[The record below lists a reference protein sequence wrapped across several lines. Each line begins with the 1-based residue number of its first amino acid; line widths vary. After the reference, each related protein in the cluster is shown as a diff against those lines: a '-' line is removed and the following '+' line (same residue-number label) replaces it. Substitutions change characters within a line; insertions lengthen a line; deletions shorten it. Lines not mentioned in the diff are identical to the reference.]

1 MILFGFAVS
10 SLRRPNIH
18 LLNHGQIIS
27 CQRGITGAG
36 GCKQSEERLQVKAD
50 ANLWFERWKKID
62 NHSLKSCVQFI
73 LFHIQILYSKYHAAL
88 FVKCFTYIDLGNYIP
103 KIYLDLYL
111 YDNNSTLYGGSAHL
125 HGWIVRQPGQ
135 PFQHHTRI
143 DKDIEWRFA
152 CMMIY
157 LVIRKNC
164 WYTHEVKHK
173 I

>member
-36 GCKQSEERLQVKAD
+36 GCKQSQERLQVKAD
-50 ANLWFERWKKID
+50 ANLWFERT
-62 NHSLKSCVQFI
+62 LKSCVQFI

-88 FVKCFTYIDLGNYIP
+88 FVKCFTYIDLGNYIS

-111 YDNNSTLYGGSAHL
+111 YDNNSIYIIWRLGSSTRL
-125 HGWIVRQPGQ
+125 DNKQPGQ

-143 DKDIEWRFA
+143 DKDIE
-152 CMMIY
+152 
-157 LVIRKNC
+157 
-164 WYTHEVKHK
+164 
-173 I
+173 

>member
-18 LLNHGQIIS
+18 LLNHCQIIS

-36 GCKQSEERLQVKAD
+36 GCKQSQERLQVKAD

-125 HGWIVRQPGQ
+125 QGWIINNP
-135 PFQHHTRI
+135 PSQHHTRI

-157 LVIRKNC
+157 LVIRNNC